1 MSDRPTQRLAAK
13 TSLSYL
19 LRRLNSHR
27 RTSSAEGDYYDN
39 IGVRDG
45 GVEPSVRQYT
55 RPRALSLD
63 DVFDGADEHD
73 HLLRTSSGTTS
84 PRSSP
89 FTTRT
94 TTSTSRRSRSIQFP
108 LASTHGRREPADSP
122 RPTSSPHDSISS
134 SILDDKA
141 IDVVVGCCE
150 SMGLDQEVGGLF
162 EVRDHDDNHREQIVF
177 LARIKECLSAE

>member
-1 MSDRPTQRLAAK
+1 MSDRPTQRLAAR
-13 TSLSYL
+13 TPLSYL
-19 LRRLNSHR
+19 LRRLSSHR
-27 RTSSAEGDYYDN
+27 RTSSGEGDYYDN
-39 IGVRDG
+39 VGILGG

-73 HLLRTSSGTTS
+73 HLLRTSSCTTS

-94 TTSTSRRSRSIQFP
+94 TTSTSRRSRSTQLP
-108 LASTHGRREPADSP
+108 LVSTHGRREPADTP
-122 RPTSSPHDSISS
+122 RPTSSPHDSSSS
-134 SILDDKA
+134 SILEDKA

-150 SMGLDQEVGGLF
+150 SMGPDQEVGGLF
-162 EVRDHDDNHREQIVF
+162 EVRDHDDNHRERSVF
-177 LARIKECLSAE
+177 LASINGCFSAE